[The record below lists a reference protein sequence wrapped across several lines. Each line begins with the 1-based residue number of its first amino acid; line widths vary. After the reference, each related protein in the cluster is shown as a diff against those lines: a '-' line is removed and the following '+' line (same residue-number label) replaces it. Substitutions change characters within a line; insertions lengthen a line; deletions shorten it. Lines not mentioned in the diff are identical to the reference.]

1 MTYDSSDAEQIAKA
15 ERDQADRDKDI
26 DFVLSQPRGR
36 RFLYGLIFDT
46 CHSDRLSYVP
56 GDADATAFNEGA
68 RAVGAATLD
77 LIRTQSK
84 SKYMLMLTEN
94 HFLEEEK

>member
-1 MTYDSSDAEQIAKA
+1 MKLYWVTTEDHDEDWFIVASSPEEASKYHEDME
-15 ERDQADRDKDI
+15 
-26 DFVLSQPRGR
+26 G
-36 RFLYGLIFDT
+36 
-46 CHSDRLSYVP
+46 YVP